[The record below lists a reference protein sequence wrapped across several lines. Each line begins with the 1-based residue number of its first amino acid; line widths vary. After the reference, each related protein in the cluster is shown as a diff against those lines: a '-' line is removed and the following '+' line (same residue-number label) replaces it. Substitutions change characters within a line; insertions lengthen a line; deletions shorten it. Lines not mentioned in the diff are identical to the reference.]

1 MVVVVV
7 DWLSGTWQDDT
18 FWIMKDAFLPCN
30 LCPFERRKGTYCGA
44 FFQRVH
50 CQVSINLALWLVVC
64 GVCACA
70 RPFICLLLRVLIKE
84 YRRMRIDHF
93 AMYVNDLEG
102 ARAFFMKYFGARSGG
117 MYHNPRTGLRTY
129 FLTFDGGAR
138 LEVMSRPGLAAWEGS
153 APRVG
158 YAHLVIG
165 VGGKEAVDGL
175 TERLRADGCSVVS
188 GPRTTGDGYYESCV
202 EGPEGCLV
210 EITE

>member
-1 MVVVVV
+1 
-7 DWLSGTWQDDT
+7 
-18 FWIMKDAFLPCN
+18 
-30 LCPFERRKGTYCGA
+30 
-44 FFQRVH
+44 
-50 CQVSINLALWLVVC
+50 
-64 GVCACA
+64 
-70 RPFICLLLRVLIKE
+70 
-84 YRRMRIDHF
+84 MRIDHF

-158 YAHLVIG
+158 YAHLAIG

-175 TERLRADGCSVVS
+175 TERLRADGYSVVS

>member
-1 MVVVVV
+1 
-7 DWLSGTWQDDT
+7 
-18 FWIMKDAFLPCN
+18 
-30 LCPFERRKGTYCGA
+30 
-44 FFQRVH
+44 
-50 CQVSINLALWLVVC
+50 
-64 GVCACA
+64 
-70 RPFICLLLRVLIKE
+70 
-84 YRRMRIDHF
+84 
-93 AMYVNDLEG
+93 
-102 ARAFFMKYFGARSGG
+102 MKYFGARSGG